1 MCRARRWRHRSPW
14 RPKRGMAWLRYSFAF
29 FFGPALLGLAGAYAA
44 GKPGAAVGIAL
55 GLLGLIAYVGW
66 SLRR

>member
-1 MCRARRWRHRSPW
+1 MPW
-14 RPKRGMAWLRYSFAF
+14 VRYSAAF

-44 GKPGAAVGIAL
+44 GKVGATAGIAA
-55 GLLGLIAYVGW
+55 GLLALVAYIGW

>member
-1 MCRARRWRHRSPW
+1 
-14 RPKRGMAWLRYSFAF
+14 MAWVRYSTAF

-44 GKPGAAVGIAL
+44 GKPGALGGIAL
-55 GLLGLIAYVGW
+55 GLAGLIAFVGW

>member
-1 MCRARRWRHRSPW
+1 
-14 RPKRGMAWLRYSFAF
+14 MAWLRYSFAF

-44 GKPGAAVGIAL
+44 GKPGAAAGIAI
-55 GLLGLIAYVGW
+55 GLLALVACVGW